1 MLFKDCLCDRK
12 QFYRERDFRL
22 LTGTANPPCSVR
34 CLFQLLITQF
44 GQIGIRQTRKTAEQK
59 HIPRPILTLL
69 LDFAIYQAVD
79 ILFGEVFD
87 RRLFDNIIVIG
98 GDFLCK
104 RLIQF
109 RKGDILDFK
118 FWQTK
123 KFKSRRNV

>member
-22 LTGTANPPCSVR
+22 LPDTGYPPFSVR
-34 CLFQLLITQF
+34 GLCQF
-44 GQIGIRQTRKTAEQK
+44 VICGLGQIGIRQTRKTAEQK